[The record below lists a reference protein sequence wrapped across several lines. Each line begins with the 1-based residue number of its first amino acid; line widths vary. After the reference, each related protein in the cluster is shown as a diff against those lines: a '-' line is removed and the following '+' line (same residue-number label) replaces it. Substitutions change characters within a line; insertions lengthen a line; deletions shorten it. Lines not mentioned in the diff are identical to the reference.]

1 MSLIGLLLFAGIY
14 AAAVASPGP
23 AILALIARVLA
34 RGRHGIGGFVAGC
47 ALGDLIWLTLAV
59 AGLAVLAQTMQGVF
73 LAIKYAGVAYLL
85 YLAYK
90 LWTAPTHTTL
100 GDTKLGDGAPGEAPR
115 LKADGAGA
123 MFLAGL
129 SLTLSNPKTMVFF
142 LAVLPTVVD
151 LASLTLLGFAEIALT
166 IAILLP
172 AIMMIYAFAFD
183 KARSAVVSRFGMGTI
198 NKSCAVGLA
207 GAAGL
212 VATR

>member
-1 MSLIGLLLFAGIY
+1 MSLIGLLLFTGIY

-34 RGRHGIGGFVAGC
+34 RGRQGIGGFVAGC

-90 LWTAPTHTTL
+90 LWTAPTHTT
-100 GDTKLGDGAPGEAPR
+100 LGDGAPGEAPR

-172 AIMMIYAFAFD
+172 TIMMIYALAFD